1 MLAGTTFLRVAA
13 PNCVADDFGGEIVAL
28 NLESGFYFSL
38 RDLAAAVWRDLA
50 AGHAV
55 EVVLSTLAGHEP
67 QLAEDAT
74 RLIERIRAEGL
85 MQPAIDIVPPE
96 GEPSVATFIAS
107 GTKALAIDS
116 YDDLRDLVLADPIH
130 EVDEQAGWPV
140 RREDV

>member
-1 MLAGTTFLRVAA
+1 LAGTTYLNVAG

-28 NLESGFYFSL
+28 NLETGFYFSL

-55 EVVLSTLAGHEP
+55 ETVLATLGAHEP
-67 QLAEDAT
+67 RLAEDAA
-74 RLIERIRAEGL
+74 RLIERIRAECL
-85 MQPAIDIVPPE
+85 MQPAVDIVLPE
-96 GEPSVATFIAS
+96 GEPSVAAFIAS
-107 GTKALAIDS
+107 GKTSLAIDS

>member
-1 MLAGTTFLRVAA
+1 MAGTTYLRVSL
-13 PNCVADDFGGEIVAL
+13 PSCVADDFGGEIVAL

-38 RDLAAAVWRDLA
+38 RDLAAAIWRDLA

-55 EVVLSTLAGHEP
+55 ETVLATLAAHEP
-67 QLAEDAT
+67 RLAEDAT

-85 MQPAIDIVPPE
+85 MQAAVDIVLPE
-96 GEPSVATFIAS
+96 GEPSVAGFLAS
-107 GTKALAIDS
+107 GTTSLAIDS